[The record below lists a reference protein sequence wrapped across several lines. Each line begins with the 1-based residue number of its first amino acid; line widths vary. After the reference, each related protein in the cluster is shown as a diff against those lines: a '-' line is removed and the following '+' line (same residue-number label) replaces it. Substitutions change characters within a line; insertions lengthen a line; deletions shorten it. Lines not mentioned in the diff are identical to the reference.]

1 MARQREGL
9 LHISQRKEKRG
20 DKEKKKAEESDV
32 FSRVAATAQKI
43 KKKKRQ
49 RLISTTKIQLDG
61 KTKKKQLRSFSLFRK
76 KYEFFWFF
84 FLSEKK
90 MKSIRHTARNKI
102 IVKNGKAN
110 A

>member
-61 KTKKKQLRSFSLFRK
+61 KTKKNS
-76 KYEFFWFF
+76 
-84 FLSEKK
+84 
-90 MKSIRHTARNKI
+90 
-102 IVKNGKAN
+102 
-110 A
+110 